1 MSFATAVQTFILQ
14 RNNEVVREV
23 FQWVLGRL
31 SGATWSDVLLI
42 LPYVVIS
49 SIVLILHRRQLDLF
63 RVGDVEAATLGASVS
78 RSRLV
83 IVVTATLGTAAVVSV
98 SGLIGFV
105 GLVIPHVIRLVAGAS
120 YRRLLP
126 LSLMFGGAFLIL
138 ADIPGRMLTNP
149 AETPIG
155 VVTAFIGAPFF
166 IYLLRT
172 RRVPV

>member
-1 MSFATAVQTFILQ
+1 M
-14 RNNEVVREV
+14 
-23 FQWVLGRL
+23 
-31 SGATWSDVLLI
+31 
-42 LPYVVIS
+42 
-49 SIVLILHRRQLDLF
+49 
-63 RVGDVEAATLGASVS
+63 
-78 RSRLV
+78 
-83 IVVTATLGTAAVVSV
+83 
-98 SGLIGFV
+98 
-105 GLVIPHVIRLVAGAS
+105 AGAS

-126 LSLMFGGAFLIL
+126 LSLMVGGAFLIL

>member
-1 MSFATAVQTFILQ
+1 M
-14 RNNEVVREV
+14 
-23 FQWVLGRL
+23 
-31 SGATWSDVLLI
+31 
-42 LPYVVIS
+42 
-49 SIVLILHRRQLDLF
+49 
-63 RVGDVEAATLGASVS
+63 
-78 RSRLV
+78 
-83 IVVTATLGTAAVVSV
+83 SV

-105 GLVIPHVIRLVAGAS
+105 GLVIPHVIRLVAGAW